1 MKLIKDCQ
9 FIAFDFETTG
19 IDSVNDR
26 VIEIGAVRF
35 SVVEPS
41 IDTFE
46 TLVFPDMSISDSA
59 SDVHGLTMS
68 DLVDAPGIQE
78 VLPSFLRFLGGDVIL
93 LAHNASF
100 DRSFLAAECVRC
112 NLLPPQIQVLCTL
125 PFCKSVW
132 PESDNYRLETIGRM
146 LGLITDEEHRGLAD
160 SKLLRDV
167 FLRGISD
174 SGISELNELL
184 SIYKPHQIKTVADV
198 RLPSPSQVTSVELR
212 LIENAINAK
221 RDLAIQYGE
230 HSRVFRTVTPES
242 CFSRGSKHYMIAI
255 CHREGISKTFRI
267 DRIQECYLVME

>member
-19 IDSVNDR
+19 IDAVNDR

-46 TLVFPDMSISDSA
+46 TLVFPDKSISDSA

-93 LAHNASF
+93 LVHNASF

-146 LGLITDEEHRGLAD
+146 
-160 SKLLRDV
+160 
-167 FLRGISD
+167 FGID
-174 SGISELNELL
+174 
-184 SIYKPHQIKTVADV
+184 Y
-198 RLPSPSQVTSVELR
+198 
-212 LIENAINAK
+212 
-221 RDLAIQYGE
+221 
-230 HSRVFRTVTPES
+230 
-242 CFSRGSKHYMIAI
+242 
-255 CHREGISKTFRI
+255 
-267 DRIQECYLVME
+267 